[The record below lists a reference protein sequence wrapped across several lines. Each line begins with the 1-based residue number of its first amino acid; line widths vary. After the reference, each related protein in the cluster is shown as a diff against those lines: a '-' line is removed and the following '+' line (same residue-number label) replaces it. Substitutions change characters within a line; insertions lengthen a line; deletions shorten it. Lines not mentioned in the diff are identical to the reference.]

1 MDELPLDAN
10 VTLIRFALIRFVMFL
25 FLVLSYTCL
34 ALTVSNSTTL
44 SDPRQEKI
52 EMNKAD

>member
-34 ALTVSNSTTL
+34 ALTVSNSMTL

-52 EMNKAD
+52 EMNIAD

>member
-10 VTLIRFALIRFVMFL
+10 VTLIRFALIRFVRFL

-44 SDPRQEKI
+44 S
-52 EMNKAD
+52 